1 VSNAQQCSFL
11 NFISP
16 QNGVTCGWLE
26 KKEQNQSWSEVKSEG
41 LVLRGKK
48 RKNSEVLAGGKRSHS
63 KHHRR
68 HIIVLNG
75 RLPENRTRTAPI
87 EVLRWV
93 SFVLPFLVCV
103 SMFVKVWPFPVDFL
117 VEEVVVVV
125 CQLRAVFIF
134 FQFALWQNAEENR
147 GEDLVKVGAFA

>member
-1 VSNAQQCSFL
+1 
-11 NFISP
+11 
-16 QNGVTCGWLE
+16 LE
-26 KKEQNQSWSEVKSEG
+26 KKEQKQSWSEVKSEG
-41 LVLRGKK
+41 LVFRGKNVK
-48 RKNSEVLAGGKRSHS
+48 TAVFAGGKKSHT
-63 KHHRR
+63 KHPRR

-93 SFVLPFLVCV
+93 CFVLRFLVCV

-117 VEEVVVVV
+117 VEEVVVAV
-125 CQLRAVFIF
+125 CPLTAVFIF
-134 FQFALWQNAEENR
+134 FPFASWQNAEENR